1 MNKDEVMETEEF
13 LCRSVLYVPGSKPRS
28 LEKCLTLAAD
38 VIILDLEDSVLP
50 SEKVSAR
57 RAICEFLKDAQ
68 FGRKKCFV
76 RINDLSSEWG
86 VDDLHVVCSLKIDA
100 VVVPKVEESNVIKF
114 VSSVLDAKLKDSK
127 IKIWAMIETPLG
139 VVNSLE
145 IAAAPKM
152 QGFVLGTNDLAKE
165 LKSRSR
171 KSLGVSLQNC
181 LLSARSHYIMCVD
194 GVYNKFKDLDGLL
207 LECEEGRD
215 IGFDG
220 KSLLHPAQIPIANKS
235 FGLSDQE
242 IKNAKEQILAF
253 EKVKSLGQGVAV
265 LDGKIIEN
273 LHVLEAEEVLRKE
286 LRIKAM
292 EN

>member
-1 MNKDEVMETEEF
+1 MNKSEVMKKEEF

-28 LEKCLTLAAD
+28 LEKCLALSAD
-38 VIILDLEDSVLP
+38 IIILDLEDSVLP

-57 RAICEFLKDAQ
+57 RTICEFLKDAQ

-76 RINDLSSEWG
+76 RINELRSEWG

-100 VVVPKVEESNVIKF
+100 VVVPKVEDSEVIKF
-114 VSSVLDAKLKDSK
+114 VSDVLDAKFKNSK

-171 KSLGVSLQNC
+171 KSLGCSLQNC
-181 LLSARSHYIMCVD
+181 LLSARCHSIMCVD

-220 KSLLHPAQIPIANKS
+220 KSLLHPIQIPIANKS
-235 FGLSDQE
+235 FGVSDQE

-253 EKVKSLGQGVAV
+253 EKVKVLGQGVAV
-265 LDGKIIEN
+265 LDGNIIEN
-273 LHVLEAEEVLRKE
+273 LHVLEAKEVLRKE
-286 LRIKAM
+286 LKIKTM
-292 EN
+292 ED